1 MSKSGASL
9 RIKECY
15 FPWIKVLE
23 RFPLMHVGLCTTLDR
38 ALGFDRLAISSF
50 EKVDLAILI
59 LYCFLQP
66 SCFHQFVVLLVS
78 V

>member
-1 MSKSGASL
+1 
-9 RIKECY
+9 
-15 FPWIKVLE
+15 
-23 RFPLMHVGLCTTLDR
+23 MHVGLCTTLDR

-50 EKVDLAILI
+50 EKVDFAILI

-66 SCFHQFVVLLVS
+66 SCIHQFVVLLVS